1 MKTRIIVD
9 LETLG
14 TKPGSAIL
22 SLGAV
27 VFGKNGPTEKTF
39 YCAIDLQSCV
49 AVGLTIDPKTI
60 GWWMGQ
66 SAEARKV
73 FSDEAA
79 LRIHSALSAFAMFC
93 VQHAFDI
100 KDVEIWGN
108 GANFD
113 NSLLGAAYDVCGIT
127 PPWVFWNDRCYR
139 TMKAM
144 YPNIPLTER
153 TGTHH
158 NALDDAISQAR
169 HLVQLP
175 AMQQL
180 FALEEGEA

>member
-1 MKTRIIVD
+1 MVD

-27 VFGKNGPTEKTF
+27 VFDKNGPTGSVF
-39 YCAIDLQSCV
+39 YCAIELQSCV

-66 SAEARKV
+66 SAEAREV
-73 FSDEAA
+73 FRDPDSYPLFGA
-79 LRIHSALSAFAMFC
+79 LESFEDFC
-93 VQHAFDI
+93 VQHSDDL
-100 KDVEIWGN
+100 KNLEIWGN

-113 NSLLGAAYDVCGIT
+113 NSLLGAAYDACGLT
-127 PPWVFWNDRCYR
+127 PPWMFWNDRCYR
-139 TMKAM
+139 TLKAM
-144 YPNIPLTER
+144 YPHIQMTER

-175 AMQQL
+175 VMQQL
-180 FALEEGEA
+180 FALEEGEDVCG